1 MMSLAGLIGDYVV
14 IKILAGSYWTT
25 AMVLLMNSRS
35 VEGQLSSAM
44 IVVIFS
50 INLMISFAVF
60 TLRRHS
66 QEKRSRVHSA
76 K

>member
-1 MMSLAGLIGDYVV
+1 
-14 IKILAGSYWTT
+14 
-25 AMVLLMNSRS
+25 
-35 VEGQLSSAM
+35 M